1 MTEQQRQDPVDKPL
15 VIAGR
20 QYQSRLL
27 VGTGKYSSMDVM
39 KQCLKAS
46 GAEIVT
52 VALRR
57 VDLSRK
63 GEENVL
69 EVLEQGK
76 YTILPNTAACYTM
89 EDAIKIA
96 HLARELEFGHD
107 LIKLEVIGDE
117 KTLMPDVV
125 QTLEATK
132 VLVKEGFSV
141 MAYTTDDIVMA
152 RRLQDAGASAIMPLG
167 SPIGS
172 GRGILNPSSIR
183 LIIEE
188 IEVPVLVDAGVGQ
201 ASDTAFAMELGA
213 DAVLLNTAIAGAQDP
228 LKMAE
233 AMRKACEAG
242 RLSYLSGRIPKKR
255 YASASSPILDF

>member
-1 MTEQQRQDPVDKPL
+1 MSEMQNVDKPL
-15 VIAGR
+15 IIAGR
-20 QYQSRLL
+20 EYTSRLL
-27 VGTGKYSSMDVM
+27 VGTGKYSSMAVM
-39 KQCLKAS
+39 KECLKAS

-57 VDLSRK
+57 VDLSKK
-63 GEENVL
+63 GEENL
-69 EVLEQGK
+69 LDVLEQEK

-89 EDAIKIA
+89 EDALKVA
-96 HLARELEFGHD
+96 RLSRELEFGHN
-107 LIKLEVIGDE
+107 LVKLEVIGDE

-132 VLVKEGFSV
+132 ILVKEGFDV
-141 MAYTTDDIVMA
+141 MAYTTDDIVVA
-152 RRLQDAGASAIMPLG
+152 KRLRDAGAAAIMPLG

-172 GRGILNPSSIR
+172 GRGILNPSAIR
-183 LIIEE
+183 IIIEE

-213 DAVLLNTAIAGAQDP
+213 DAVLLNTAIAGAQDA

-242 RLSYLSGRIPKKR
+242 RLSYLAGRIPKKR

>member
-1 MTEQQRQDPVDKPL
+1 MSTEAMKELDQPL

-20 QYQSRLL
+20 EFHSRLW
-27 VGTGKYSSMDVM
+27 VGTGKYASIEQTM
-39 KQCLKAS
+39 QCLEAS
-46 GAEIVT
+46 GAEVVT

-57 VDLSRK
+57 IDFSKKNEKNLLDAL
-63 GEENVL
+63 EESH
-69 EVLEQGK
+69 

-96 HLARELEFGHD
+96 HLARELEFGHEM
-107 LIKLEVIGDE
+107 IKLEVIGDE

-132 VLVKEGFSV
+132 ILVKEGFSV
-141 MAYTTDDIVMA
+141 LAYTTDDIVMA
-152 RRLQDAGASAIMPLG
+152 KRLQDAGAVAVMPLG

-172 GRGILNPSSIR
+172 GRGILNPGNIR
-183 LIIEE
+183 LILEE
-188 IEVPVLVDAGVGQ
+188 LTVPVLVDAGVGQ

-228 LKMAE
+228 LKMAI

-242 RLSYLSGRIPKKR
+242 RLSYLAGRMPKKR